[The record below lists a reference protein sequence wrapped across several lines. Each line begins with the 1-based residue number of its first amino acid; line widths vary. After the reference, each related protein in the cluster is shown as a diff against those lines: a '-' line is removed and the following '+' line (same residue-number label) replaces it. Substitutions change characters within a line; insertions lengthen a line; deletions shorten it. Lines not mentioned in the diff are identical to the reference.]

1 MKNNDII
8 NIPQIDKEAL
18 RKEWSLKAEEANDVV
33 EMTKT
38 KGWEIVKKNLE
49 DTLENSYK
57 NVVLKM
63 TDWNAVK
70 DSILISKAVMKI
82 LLTIESYGAR
92 KQTIKKNLENL
103 KNME

>member
-1 MKNNDII
+1 MKNDII

-18 RKEWSLKAEEANDVV
+18 RKEWNIKAEEANDVI

-49 DTLENSYK
+49 NTLENSYR
-57 NVVLKM
+57 NIVLKM

-70 DSILISKAVMKI
+70 DSILIAKAVMKI
-82 LLTIESYGAR
+82 LLTVESYQS
-92 KQTIKKNLENL
+92 KKETLEKNLKSL
-103 KNME
+103 KKME

>member
-1 MKNNDII
+1 MSNDII

-18 RKEWSLKAEEANDVV
+18 RKEWNIKAEEANDVV

-49 DTLENSYK
+49 NTLENSYR
-57 NVVLKM
+57 NIVLKM

-70 DSILISKAVMKI
+70 DSILIAKAVMKI
-82 LLTIESYGAR
+82 LLTVESYQS
-92 KQTIKKNLENL
+92 KKETLEKNLKSL
-103 KNME
+103 KKME

>member
-1 MKNNDII
+1 MKNDII

-18 RKEWSLKAEEANDVV
+18 RKEWNIKAEEANDVI

-49 DTLENSYK
+49 NTLENSYR

-70 DSILISKAVMKI
+70 DSILIAKAVMKI
-82 LLTIESYGAR
+82 LLTVESYQS
-92 KQTIKKNLENL
+92 KKETLEKNLKSL
-103 KNME
+103 KKME

>member
-1 MKNNDII
+1 MKNDII

-18 RKEWSLKAEEANDVV
+18 RKEWNIKAEEANDVV

-49 DTLENSYK
+49 NTLENSYR

-70 DSILISKAVMKI
+70 DSILIAKAVMKI
-82 LLTIESYGAR
+82 LLTVESYQS
-92 KQTIKKNLENL
+92 KKETLEKNLKSL
-103 KNME
+103 KKME

>member
-1 MKNNDII
+1 MKNDII

-18 RKEWSLKAEEANDVV
+18 RKEWNIKAEEANDVV

-49 DTLENSYK
+49 NTLENSYR
-57 NVVLKM
+57 NIVLKM

-70 DSILISKAVMKI
+70 DSILIAKAVMKI
-82 LLTIESYGAR
+82 LLTVESYQS
-92 KQTIKKNLENL
+92 KKETLEKNLKSL
-103 KNME
+103 KKME

>member
-1 MKNNDII
+1 MSNDII

-18 RKEWSLKAEEANDVV
+18 QKEWNLKAEEANDVV

-38 KGWEIVKKNLE
+38 KGWEIVKKSLE
-49 DTLENSYK
+49 NTLENSYK
-57 NVVLKM
+57 NIVLKM

-82 LLTIESYGAR
+82 LVTVESYQS
-92 KQTIKKNLENL
+92 KKETLKKNLKNL
-103 KNME
+103 KNM